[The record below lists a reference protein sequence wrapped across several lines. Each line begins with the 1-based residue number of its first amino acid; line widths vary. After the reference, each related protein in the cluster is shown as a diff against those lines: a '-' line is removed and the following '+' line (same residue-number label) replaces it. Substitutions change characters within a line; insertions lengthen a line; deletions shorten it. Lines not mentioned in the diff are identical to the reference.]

1 MGKLNDREITSL
13 LSEPIISFLTTL
25 NRDGSPHTSPVWHT
39 TQDGKVVVATGSSTV
54 KSKNIDG
61 DPRVSL
67 VAAADRSPQPWVQ
80 VNGSAVVSR
89 PENIDEI
96 VTDLAYHYLGP
107 EEAPDYLREIL
118 AEIDFVLIEIE
129 PTKILGFD
137 GEE

>member
-39 TQDGKVVVATGSSTV
+39 TQDGKVIVATGSSTV
-54 KSKNIDG
+54 KSNNIAN

-80 VNGSAVVSR
+80 INGKAVVSER
-89 PENIDEI
+89 ENIDEI

-118 AEIDFVLIEIE
+118 GEINFVLIEIE
-129 PTKILGFD
+129 PTRILGFD

>member
-39 TQDGKVVVATGSSTV
+39 TQGGKVVVATGSSTV
-54 KSKNIDG
+54 KSNNIAS

-80 VNGSAVVSR
+80 VNGRAAVLR

-96 VTDLAYHYLGP
+96 VTDLAYHYVGP

-118 AEIDFVLIEIE
+118 GKVDFVLIEIE

>member
-13 LSEPIISFLTTL
+13 LSEPIISFLPTL

-39 TQDGKVVVATGSSTV
+39 TQDGKVIVATGSSTV
-54 KSKNIDG
+54 KSNNIAN
-61 DPRVSL
+61 DPRVSI
-67 VAAADRSPQPWVQ
+67 VAAADRAPQPWVQ
-80 VNGSAVVSR
+80 INGKAVGSK

-118 AEIDFVLIEIE
+118 GEINFGLIEIE
-129 PTKILGFD
+129 PTRVLGFD